1 MNTTRKIVV
10 SILATSFLGATALP
24 TLAQQSAA
32 GGTQKM
38 EKRMAHNGAS
48 KRGGGKRPGMKKAF
62 ERYDANKDGVITQE
76 EVDAIIIERFNDV
89 AGEDG
94 TITLEQY
101 RSAWMERSS
110 KPQVRAFQRLD
121 GDGDGSV
128 TQAEYDKASERMFSR
143 LDRDG
148 NGELTRPT
156 QGAEKSAKRSGD
168 QGAKKSA
175 KRSGG
180 HGKKGMRGGS
190 HRGGGNVVALMERFD
205 VDKDGKITRA
215 EFDEV
220 RAAAFGGA
228 DADGNSSISLE
239 EFATI
244 WQDLNND
251 RIVRGFQ
258 RLDTDGDLKVT
269 QEEYAARSSDF
280 VKKHDRNGDG
290 VVTKADRGSSKHK
303 GKKSHRSMNKP
314 ADKPAQPQKTRAGT
328 TGTASPS
335 KALDI

>member
-24 TLAQQSAA
+24 TLAQQGAT
-32 GGTQKM
+32 GGSPKM
-38 EKRMAHNGAS
+38 EKRMAHKGAS
-48 KRGGGKRPGMKKAF
+48 KRGGGKRQGMKMAF
-62 ERYDANKDGVITQE
+62 ERYDSNDDGVITQD
-76 EVDAIIIERFNDV
+76 EVDAVVVERFTGL

-94 TITLEQY
+94 AITLEQY
-101 RSAWMERSS
+101 RDAWMERSNE
-110 KPQVRAFQRLD
+110 PQIRAFQRLD

-128 TQAEYDKASERMFSR
+128 TQAEYDSASNRMFSR

-148 NGELTRPT
+148 NGELTRQT
-156 QGAEKSAKRSGD
+156 RSAEKSAKRSGERD
-168 QGAKKSA
+168 GQKSA

-180 HGKKGMRGGS
+180 HGKKGMRSGS
-190 HRGGGNVVALMERFD
+190 HRGGGNVMALMERFD

-220 RAAAFGGA
+220 RASAFGGA
-228 DADGNSSISLE
+228 DADSSSSISLS

-244 WQDLNND
+244 WQDINND

-258 RLDTDGDLKVT
+258 RMDADGDLKIT
-269 QEEYAARSSDF
+269 QEEYAARSDDF
-280 VKKHDRNGDG
+280 VKMHDRNGDG
-290 VVTKADRGSSKHK
+290 VVTKADRGGGKHK
-303 GKKSHRSMNKP
+303 GKKGHRSMNKP
-314 ADKPAQPQKTRAGT
+314 ADKAGQPQKTRAGSV
-328 TGTASPS
+328 GSASRT